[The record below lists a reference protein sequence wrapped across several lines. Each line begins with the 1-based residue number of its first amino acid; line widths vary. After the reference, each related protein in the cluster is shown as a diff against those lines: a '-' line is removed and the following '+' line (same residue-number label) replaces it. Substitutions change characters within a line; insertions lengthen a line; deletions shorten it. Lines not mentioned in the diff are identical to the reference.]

1 MKNIILKSLAYL
13 NGFIFIFC
21 ASCIDSQNAT
31 IFYIGCI
38 VSLAYLT
45 LFAYANGYIGGKSA
59 K

>member
-13 NGFIFIFC
+13 NGFIFIYC
-21 ASCIDSQNAT
+21 ACCLDSQNAKP
-31 IFYIGCI
+31 FYIGCI
-38 VSLAYLT
+38 ISLAYLT